1 MKIVKEEDML
11 SIKPSTLD
19 VQCADSV
26 FEMQPIIIMIVIII
40 IVIIIIIFIIVIWN
54 YYLAVMIVIWNY
66 YLAVP
71 PSTLGHSQEDSIN
84 NSMLITAF

>member
-1 MKIVKEEDML
+1 ML

-40 IVIIIIIFIIVIWN
+40 IVIIIIIIIIFIIVIWN

>member
-1 MKIVKEEDML
+1 
-11 SIKPSTLD
+11 
-19 VQCADSV
+19 
-26 FEMQPIIIMIVIII
+26 MQPVIIMIVIII

-54 YYLAVMIVIWNY
+54 YC
-66 YLAVP
+66 LAVP